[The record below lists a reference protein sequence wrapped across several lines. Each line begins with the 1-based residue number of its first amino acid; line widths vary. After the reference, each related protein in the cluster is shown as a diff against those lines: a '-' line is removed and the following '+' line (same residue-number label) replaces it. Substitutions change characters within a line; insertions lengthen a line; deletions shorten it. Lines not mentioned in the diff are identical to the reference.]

1 MRRWL
6 FLPYLKHHDDLAYLA
21 LRVLTGAFLVYG
33 VWDNITSIAA
43 MREFT
48 GFLRGHKFPL
58 PEIAAPL
65 AVYGQFLAGLGLIV
79 GLFTRWAGLVLV
91 VTFVVALI
99 MVHWDQSFRDWWPA
113 AVLVGLG
120 ALFASRGGARFSID
134 RLLGDT

>member
-21 LRVLTGAFLVYG
+21 LRVLTGAFLIYG

-134 RLLGDT
+134 RVLGDT

>member
-21 LRVLTGAFLVYG
+21 LRVLTGAFLIYG

-65 AVYGQFLAGLGLIV
+65 AIYGQFLAGLGLIV

-91 VTFVVALI
+91 VTFVVAIL

-134 RLLGDT
+134 RVLGDT

>member
-6 FLPYLKHHDDLAYLA
+6 FLPYLKHHEELAYLA

-48 GFLRGHKFPL
+48 GFLRAHKFPL
-58 PEIAAPL
+58 PEICAFL
-65 AVYGQFLAGLGLIV
+65 SVYTQFLAGLGLIF
-79 GLFTRWAGLVLV
+79 GLFTRWSGLVLV
-91 VTFVVALI
+91 VTFVVAVL

-113 AVLVGLG
+113 AVLVALG

-134 RLLGDT
+134 RLLGDK